1 MVFLGEKDLLA
12 EGGRRLVYV
21 NSEDKNKLIKIVK
34 QKDLDRKRR
43 GLSFFKK
50 WRNDNSISENTEDF
64 NAYKVYNRKSK
75 EIFKF
80 VPRLF
85 GYTETNLGRGL
96 MTEFVKNY
104 DGSATMSLQDYLKKY
119 GLTHKI
125 HLALKLL
132 YKQLLKYNFITR
144 ELKDFNIVVKYIS
157 KNNLRLYVI
166 DGFGNQEFI
175 PLSNYIGFL
184 AKRKINKHFKI
195 FLDSIKNNY

>member
-1 MVFLGEKDLLA
+1 MICLGEKDLLA
-12 EGGRRLVYV
+12 EGGRRLIYI
-21 NSEDKNKLIKIVK
+21 NPEDNNKLIKIVK

-43 GLSFFKK
+43 SLSFFKK

-64 NAYKVYNRKSK
+64 NAYKVYNMKSK

-85 GYTETNLGRGL
+85 DYTETNFGKGL
-96 MTEFVKNY
+96 MTEFIKNY
-104 DGSATMSLQDYLKKY
+104 DGSATVSLQDYLKKY
-119 GLTHKI
+119 GFTHKI

-132 YKQLLKYNFITR
+132 HKQLLKYNFITR

-157 KNNLRLYVI
+157 ENNLRLYII

-175 PLSNYIGFL
+175 PLSNYVGFL
-184 AKRKINKHFKI
+184 AKRKINKHFTI
-195 FLDSIKNNY
+195 FLNSIKNNY

>member
-1 MVFLGEKDLLA
+1 MIFLGEKDLLA
-12 EGGRRLVYV
+12 EGGRRLIYV
-21 NSEDKNKLIKIVK
+21 NPEDKNKLIKIVK

-43 GLSFFKK
+43 SLSFFKK

-195 FLDSIKNNY
+195 FLNSIKNSY

>member
-1 MVFLGEKDLLA
+1 MIFLGEKDLLA
-12 EGGRRLVYV
+12 EGGRRLIYV
-21 NSEDKNKLIKIVK
+21 NPEDKNKLIKIVK

-43 GLSFFKK
+43 SLSFFKK

-125 HLALKLL
+125 YLALKLL

-195 FLDSIKNNY
+195 FLNSIKNSY

>member
-1 MVFLGEKDLLA
+1 MIFLGEKDLLA
-12 EGGRRLVYV
+12 EGGRRLIYV
-21 NSEDKNKLIKIVK
+21 NPEDKNKLIKIVK

-43 GLSFFKK
+43 SLSFFKK

-80 VPRLF
+80 IPRLF

-125 HLALKLL
+125 YLALKLL

-195 FLDSIKNNY
+195 FLNSIKNSY

>member
-1 MVFLGEKDLLA
+1 MVFLGEKDLLT
-12 EGGRRLVYV
+12 EGGRRLIYV
-21 NSEDKNKLIKIVK
+21 NPEDNNKLIKIVK

-43 GLSFFKK
+43 SLSFFKK

>member
-1 MVFLGEKDLLA
+1 MIFLGEKDLLA
-12 EGGRRLVYV
+12 EGGRRLIYV
-21 NSEDKNKLIKIVK
+21 NPEDNNKLIKIVK

-43 GLSFFKK
+43 SLSFFKK

-85 GYTETNLGRGL
+85 GYTETNFGNGL
-96 MTEFVKNY
+96 MTEFIKNY

>member
-1 MVFLGEKDLLA
+1 MICLGEKDLLA
-12 EGGRRLVYV
+12 EGGRRLIYV
-21 NSEDKNKLIKIVK
+21 NPEDNNKLIKIVK

-43 GLSFFKK
+43 SLSFFKK

-96 MTEFVKNY
+96 MTEFIKNY

-195 FLDSIKNNY
+195 FLNSIKNSY